1 MSTIKEMS
9 KDYVSSIYELCV
21 FLRMNGHTTLG
32 ERIFTQA
39 VEVSVLSHT
48 SWTTVTNSEFIANLV
63 KTHEAADKLMT
74 LMELVMYLD
83 LGYSDTE
90 KVYKD
95 TEAIHKMSKSSLN
108 TIFSKQGLKAVNK
121 NDRSGGDKPTRQL
134 RDKNE
139 AEKSQKQAFKEMG
152 NETVPPDA
160 KENIEEIRSE
170 TSDGLPFAMDA
181 SDGVT
186 EEAQTENEGEKEL
199 EEI

>member
-9 KDYVSSIYELCV
+9 KDYVSSVYELCV

-39 VEVSVLSHT
+39 VEISVLSHT

-63 KTHEAADKLMT
+63 KTHEAADKLMI
-74 LMELVMYLD
+74 LMDLVKYLD
-83 LGYSDTE
+83 LGYSDTD

-108 TIFSKQGLKAVNK
+108 TIFSKQGLKTVNK
-121 NDRSGGDKPTRQL
+121 DNRSNGNKPTRQL

-139 AEKSQKQAFKEMG
+139 AEKEQKQAFKEMG
-152 NETVPPDA
+152 NETIPSDA
-160 KENIEEIRSE
+160 PESKEEIRSE
-170 TSDGLPFAMDA
+170 TSDGLPFAMDMPE
-181 SDGVT
+181 GGT
-186 EEAQTENEGEKEL
+186 EEVQAGNEGEKEL